1 MSLNKKNILLC
12 VTGSIACYKS
22 VDLYRR
28 LKKAGAKVKI
38 VVSDAAAKFI
48 SPYIFESFGEEV
60 FEDDAFK
67 SPLSHID
74 LSKFADIIL
83 IAPATYNTI
92 NKIAAGIAD
101 TLITLTVAAAPDK
114 PKLLVPAMNPN
125 MYANKIFKENLEKL
139 CALNFYLI
147 SPATG
152 SAACGDFGE
161 GRFPEIDDI
170 IFDVESVL
178 KEKKLKGK
186 KVLVTAGATREYLD
200 PVRFM
205 SNGSSGKMGIS
216 LANAAL
222 KAGAKVTLIALNIG
236 NEGIANVSVNGNAK
250 YINHRIKVIN
260 RSDFAGLKEA
270 LLAEF
275 KNTDILFMAAA
286 VSDYSFKEKS
296 PVKIK
301 KSDMKRISDNI
312 ETSDEKNYDTG
323 NSTPPTLKI
332 ELIQNEDL
340 LKAVSKIKKD
350 GQTVFGFAAETDS
363 AIENGRKKLSE
374 KSLDYIFVNDVS
386 KDIIGSDENEGFL
399 INKSGEIKNFK
410 RESKENLAEKLIDEI
425 S

>member
-1 MSLNKKNILLC
+1 MSLNNKNILLC
-12 VTGSIACYKS
+12 ITGSISCYKS

-28 LKKAGAKVKI
+28 LKKAGANINII
-38 VVSDAAAKFI
+38 VSASAAKFI
-48 SPYIFESFGEEV
+48 SPYIFESFGEQV

-67 SPLSHID
+67 SPLSHIE

-125 MYANKIFKENLEKL
+125 MYANKILKENIKKL
-139 CALNFYLI
+139 CEFNFSVV

-152 SAACGDFGE
+152 AAACGDYGE
-161 GRFPEIDDI
+161 GKFPEIDDI
-170 IFDVESVL
+170 IFEVESAF
-178 KEKKLKGK
+178 KEKTLKGK

-222 KAGAKVTLIALNIG
+222 KAGAEVTLIALNIESG
-236 NEGIANVSVNGNAK
+236 GSAK
-250 YINHRIKVIN
+250 YINGRIKIIK
-260 RSDFAGLKEA
+260 RADFAGLKEA

-301 KSDMKRISDNI
+301 KSGISEASGNKSSNDNAA
-312 ETSDEKNYDTG
+312 S
-323 NSTPPTLKI
+323 PTLNV
-332 ELIQNEDL
+332 ELVQNEDL
-340 LKAVSKIKKD
+340 LKTVSGIKRA
-350 GQTVFGFAAETDS
+350 GQIVFGFAAETDS
-363 AIENGRKKLSE
+363 VIENGRKKLSE
-374 KSLDYIFVNDVS
+374 KSLDYIFINDVS
-386 KDIIGSDENEGFL
+386 KDIIGGEENEGFL
-399 INKSGEIKNFK
+399 INKSGEIKSFK
-410 RESKENLAEKLIDEI
+410 RENKEILAEKLIGEVA
-425 S
+425 

>member
-12 VTGSIACYKS
+12 ITGSIACYKS

-38 VVSDAAAKFI
+38 IVSDAATKFI

-92 NKIAAGIAD
+92 NKLAAGIAD
-101 TLITLTVAAAPDK
+101 TLITLTVAASPDK

-125 MYANKIFKENLEKL
+125 MYANKILKDKL
-139 CALNFYLI
+139 NKLAKHNFYVV
-147 SPATG
+147 SPETG
-152 SAACGDFGE
+152 NAACGDFGE
-161 GRFPEIDDI
+161 GKFPEIDDI
-170 IFDVESVL
+170 IFGVESVF
-178 KEKKLKGK
+178 KKKTLNGR
-186 KVLVTAGATREYLD
+186 KVLVTAGATREYFD

-216 LANAAL
+216 IANAAL
-222 KAGAKVTLIALNIG
+222 KAGAEVKLIALNIDDR
-236 NEGIANVSVNGNAK
+236 IQ
-250 YINHRIKVIN
+250 YINRRIKIIS
-260 RSDFAGLKEA
+260 RTDFNGLKES
-270 LLAEF
+270 LFDEF
-275 KNTDILFMAAA
+275 KKSDILFMAAA
-286 VSDYSFKEKS
+286 VSDYGFKEKS

-301 KSDMKRISDNI
+301 KSGN
-312 ETSDEKNYDTG
+312 TG
-323 NSTPPTLKI
+323 AGGTLKV
-332 ELIQNEDL
+332 ELMQNEDL

-350 GQTVFGFAAETDS
+350 GQIVFGFAAETGS

-386 KDIIGSDENEGFL
+386 KDIIGGDENEGFL
-399 INKSGEIKNFK
+399 ITKAGEVNRFE
-410 RESKENLAEKLIDEI
+410 REKKESLAEKLIEEI
-425 S
+425 SFPA

>member
-1 MSLNKKNILLC
+1 MNLQNKNILLC
-12 VTGSIACYKS
+12 ITGSIACYKS
-22 VDLYRR
+22 IDLYRG

-38 VVSDAAAKFI
+38 IVSASAAKFI

-67 SPLSHID
+67 NPLLHIG

-92 NKIAAGIAD
+92 NKIASGIAD

-114 PKLLVPAMNPN
+114 PKLLVPAMNPY
-125 MYANKIFKENLEKL
+125 MYANKILKENIEKL
-139 CALNFYLI
+139 RLLNFSTV

-152 SAACGDFGE
+152 TAACGDYGE
-161 GRFPEIDDI
+161 GRFPETDDI
-170 IFDVESVL
+170 IFDIESAF

-186 KVLVTAGATREYLD
+186 NVLVTAGATREYLD

-216 LANAAL
+216 IANAAVQ
-222 KAGAKVTLIALNIG
+222 AGAEVTLIALNIG
-236 NEGIANVSVNGNAK
+236 GSCGGDINNNIYTTNSAHCI
-250 YINHRIKVIN
+250 YINSRIKVIS
-260 RSDFAGLKEA
+260 RTDFAGLREA
-270 LLAEF
+270 LLDEF
-275 KNTDILFMAAA
+275 KKTDILFMAAA

-301 KSDMKRISDNI
+301 KTVDSKLNV
-312 ETSDEKNYDTG
+312 
-323 NSTPPTLKI
+323 

-350 GQTVFGFAAETDS
+350 GQIVFGFAAETDS
-363 AIENGRKKLSE
+363 ATENGRKKLAE

-386 KDIIGSDENEGFL
+386 KDIIGGEENEGFL
-399 INKSGEIKNFK
+399 INKSEEIKNFK
-410 RESKENLAEKLIDEI
+410 RENKKTLAEKLIEEILEI

>member
-1 MSLNKKNILLC
+1 MQQCMGKKMLQDRKILLC
-12 VTGSIACYKS
+12 ITGSISCYKS
-22 VDLYRR
+22 VDLYRK
-28 LKKAGAKVKI
+28 LKKEGANVKI
-38 VVSDAAAKFI
+38 VVSASAAKFI

-67 SPLSHID
+67 SPLSHIA

-92 NKIAAGIAD
+92 NKLAAGIAD
-101 TLITLTVAAAPDK
+101 TLITLTVAASPDK

-125 MYANKIFKENLEKL
+125 MYANKILKDNLNKL
-139 CALNFYLI
+139 AKHNFYVV
-147 SPATG
+147 SPETG
-152 SAACGDFGE
+152 NAACGDFGE
-161 GRFPEIDDI
+161 GKFPEIDDI
-170 IFDVESVL
+170 IFGVESVF
-178 KEKKLKGK
+178 KKKTLKGR
-186 KVLVTAGATREYLD
+186 KVLVTAGATREYFD

-216 LANAAL
+216 IANAAL
-222 KAGAKVTLIALNIG
+222 KAGAEVKLIALNIDDR
-236 NEGIANVSVNGNAK
+236 IQ
-250 YINHRIKVIN
+250 YINRRIKIIS
-260 RSDFAGLKEA
+260 RTDFNGLKES
-270 LLAEF
+270 LFDEF
-275 KNTDILFMAAA
+275 KESDILFMAAA
-286 VSDYSFKEKS
+286 VSDYGFKEKS

-301 KSDMKRISDNI
+301 KSGN
-312 ETSDEKNYDTG
+312 TG
-323 NSTPPTLKI
+323 AGGTLKV

-350 GQTVFGFAAETDS
+350 GQIVFGFSAETCS

-399 INKSGEIKNFK
+399 INKSGEIKSFK
-410 RESKENLAEKLIDEI
+410 RENKESLAEKLIDEI

>member
-1 MSLNKKNILLC
+1 MSLNNRNILLC
-12 VTGSIACYKS
+12 ITGSISCYKS

-28 LKKAGAKVKI
+28 LRKAGANVKI
-38 VVSDAAAKFI
+38 IVSGSAAKFI

-92 NKIAAGIAD
+92 NKFAAGIAD
-101 TLITLTVAAAPDK
+101 TLITLTVAASPDK

-125 MYANKIFKENLEKL
+125 MYANKILKENLKKL
-139 CALNFYLI
+139 CSFNFSVI

-152 SAACGDFGE
+152 AAACGDFGE

-170 IFDVESVL
+170 VFDVESVF

-186 KVLVTAGATREYLD
+186 KVLVTAGATKEYLD

-205 SNGSSGKMGIS
+205 SNGSSGKMGIG

-222 KAGAKVTLIALNIG
+222 KAGAEVTLIALNIDNG
-236 NEGIANVSVNGNAK
+236 SGIGGHAK
-250 YINHRIKVIN
+250 YINGRIKIIN
-260 RSDFAGLKEA
+260 RTDFAGLKEA
-270 LLAEF
+270 LLGEF
-275 KNTDILFMAAA
+275 KKTDILFMAAA

-296 PVKIK
+296 LVKIK
-301 KSDMKRISDNI
+301 KKDSC
-312 ETSDEKNYDTG
+312 ETEPS
-323 NSTPPTLKI
+323 PTLKI

-340 LKAVSKIKKD
+340 LKAVSKIKKE
-350 GQTVFGFAAETDS
+350 GQIVFGFAAETDS
-363 AIENGRKKLSE
+363 ALENGRKKLAE
-374 KSLDYIFVNDVS
+374 KFLDYIFINDVS
-386 KDIIGSDENEGFL
+386 QDIIGSDENEGFL
-399 INKSGEIKNFK
+399 INKSGEIKSFK
-410 RESKENLAEKLIDEI
+410 RESKEILAEKLIEEI

>member
-1 MSLNKKNILLC
+1 MSLHNKNILLC
-12 VTGSIACYKS
+12 ITGSISCYKS
-22 VDLYRR
+22 IDLYRR

-38 VVSDAAAKFI
+38 IVSGPAAKFI

-101 TLITLTVAAAPDK
+101 TLITLTVAASPDK

-125 MYANKIFKENLEKL
+125 MYANKILKDNLNKL
-139 CALNFYLI
+139 AKHNFYVV
-147 SPATG
+147 SPETG
-152 SAACGDFGE
+152 NAACGDFGE
-161 GRFPEIDDI
+161 GKFPEIDDI
-170 IFDVESVL
+170 IFGVESVF
-178 KEKKLKGK
+178 KKKTLNGR
-186 KVLVTAGATREYLD
+186 KVLVTAGATREYFD

-216 LANAAL
+216 IANAAL
-222 KAGAKVTLIALNIG
+222 KAGAEVKLIALNIDDR
-236 NEGIANVSVNGNAK
+236 IQ
-250 YINHRIKVIN
+250 YINRRIKIIS
-260 RSDFAGLKEA
+260 RTDFNGLKES
-270 LLAEF
+270 LFDEF
-275 KNTDILFMAAA
+275 KKSDILFMAAA
-286 VSDYSFKEKS
+286 VSDYGFKEKS

-301 KSDMKRISDNI
+301 KSGN
-312 ETSDEKNYDTG
+312 TG
-323 NSTPPTLKI
+323 AGGTLKV
-332 ELIQNEDL
+332 ELMQNEDL

-350 GQTVFGFAAETDS
+350 GQIVFGFAAETGS

-386 KDIIGSDENEGFL
+386 KDIIGGDENEGFL
-399 INKSGEIKNFK
+399 ITKAGEVNRFE
-410 RESKENLAEKLIDEI
+410 REKKESLAEKLIEEI
-425 S
+425 SFPA